1 MVCEDE
7 YTRWKLLNPLPKEH
21 PLAQDPIKYWWQIQI
36 KFPRLAQFA
45 FNILT
50 IPATSSDCERGF
62 SKAGDLLKPRQSRLQ
77 PMIITALQCTRSWK
91 KMGYKKAGRE
101 GSKPINLY
109 KANSWQRSSCYLPIL
124 YTTPRSRYTRCLYRV
139 CLNRVC
145 LNRVCLIN
153 CLRAARTSLYYNW
166 LMVEELNG
174 QYTAARRSHGGFSI
188 ELQIL

>member
-1 MVCEDE
+1 M
-7 YTRWKLLNPLPKEH
+7 
-21 PLAQDPIKYWWQIQI
+21 QI
-36 KFPRLAQFA
+36 KFLRLAQFT

-50 IPATSSDCERGF
+50 ILAISLDCERGF
-62 SKAGDLLKPRQSRLQ
+62 SEVGDILEPCWFRLQ
-77 PMIITALQCTRSWK
+77 PMMIAALQCMRFWK

-109 KANSWQRSSCYLPIL
+109 KANSWQRSSCYLLIL
-124 YTTPRSRYTRCLYRV
+124 YTTPRSRYTRCLYH
-139 CLNRVC
+139 VC

-166 LMVEELNG
+166 LMVEELDG
-174 QYTAARRSHGGFSI
+174 QYTAAGRSHGGFSI